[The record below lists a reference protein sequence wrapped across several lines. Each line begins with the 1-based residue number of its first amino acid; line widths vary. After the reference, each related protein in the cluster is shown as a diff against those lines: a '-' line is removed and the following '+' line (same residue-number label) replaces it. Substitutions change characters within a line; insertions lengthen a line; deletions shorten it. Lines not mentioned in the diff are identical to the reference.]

1 MSLPSLKVEVL
12 GQELQNGRQFS
23 WAKMLKEDIKLSDI
37 HWLAAV
43 CAEKAPVH
51 SSGKETAQAAVHEWY
66 CNTAKE

>member
-1 MSLPSLKVEVL
+1 ML
-12 GQELQNGRQFS
+12 GQELQNGRQLS

-51 SSGKETAQAAVHEWY
+51 SSVFSSGKETAQAAVHEWY